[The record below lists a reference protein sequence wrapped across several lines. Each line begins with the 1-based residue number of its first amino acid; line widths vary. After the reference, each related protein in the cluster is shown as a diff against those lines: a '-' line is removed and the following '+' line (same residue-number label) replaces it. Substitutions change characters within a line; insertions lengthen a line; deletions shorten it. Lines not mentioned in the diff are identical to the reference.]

1 MNTQLKV
8 PVTIL
13 TGFLGSGKTT
23 LLNRILTE
31 EHGKRIAVI
40 ENEFGEVGI
49 DQALVINADEE
60 VFEMSNGCICCTV
73 RGDLIRVLNNLNKRR
88 DKFDYVLVETTGL
101 ADPGPVAQTFFMD
114 DELNAD
120 YSLDGI
126 VTLVDAAHIEQQLG
140 RSDESTEQI
149 AFADVLVLNKTDL
162 VNDETLDGLEARLR
176 GMNRMARVVR
186 SERANIPVDT
196 VLDLAAFDLDQVL
209 ERRPTFLEPEYPFEW
224 TGVYSLATGRY
235 ELNLAEGPDPSMS
248 LVVVPDQGTDDAAL
262 RESAEWCVRE
272 YAEPAK
278 TIHPEEEIP
287 VGKHVD
293 LQLDSPGRKSFFFA
307 VDSPAQVGLYAQ
319 HLAEEFD
326 IQLRNADGEPFKL
339 GGNFCSEPVCT
350 EEETHTERIKGA
362 AVPAEAERTWVA
374 QHEHDDEVG
383 SISIE
388 VEGDADPEKLNAWLG
403 QLLAERGV
411 DIFRMKGFI
420 SVVGESRRFIFQGVH
435 MLFDGQP
442 DREWGDEPRRNQLV
456 FIGRNLDEQGM
467 QRGFEACLI

>member
-1 MNTQLKV
+1 MNTPHKV

-40 ENEFGEVGI
+40 ENEYGEIGI
-49 DQALVINADEE
+49 DQGLVINADEE

-114 DELNAD
+114 DELRAE
-120 YSLDGI
+120 YALDGI

-162 VNDETLDGLEARLR
+162 VNDEAADRLEARIR
-176 GMNRMARVVR
+176 EMNRMARVVR
-186 SERANIPVDT
+186 SERANVPVDT
-196 VLDLAAFDLDQVL
+196 VLNLGAFDLDQVL

-224 TGVYSLATGRY
+224 TGVYSLDVGRY
-235 ELNLAEGPDPSMS
+235 ELSLAEGPDPSMS

-262 RESAEWCVRE
+262 REGAEWCVRE
-272 YAEPAK
+272 YAEPAE
-278 TIHPEEEIP
+278 TIQPGAEFA
-287 VGKHVD
+287 VGKHVS
-293 LQLDSPGRKSFFFA
+293 LRLDAPGRKSFFLEVNAPVRAGF
-307 VDSPAQVGLYAQ
+307 YTQ
-319 HLAEEFD
+319 HLPEEFD
-326 IQLRNADGEPFKL
+326 LQMTNADGEAFSL
-339 GGNFCSEPVCT
+339 GGNFCAEPACA
-350 EEETHTERIKGA
+350 EEDTPRIKGA
-362 AVPAEAERTWVA
+362 AVPAVVERTWVA
-374 QHEHDDEVG
+374 QHEHDDTVG
-383 SISIE
+383 SIAIE
-388 VEGDADPEKLNAWLG
+388 IDGDCDPGRLNAWLSK
-403 QLLAERGV
+403 LLSENGV

-420 SVVGESRRFIFQGVH
+420 SVAGESQRFVFQGVH

-442 DREWGDEPRRNQLV
+442 DREWGDETRRNQLV
-456 FIGRNLDEQGM
+456 FIGRNLDEQGI
-467 QRGFEACLI
+467 REGFEACLI

>member
-1 MNTQLKV
+1 MTTQRRV

-40 ENEFGEVGI
+40 ENEYGEVGI

-114 DELNAD
+114 DELRAE
-120 YSLDGI
+120 YALDGI

-162 VNDETLDGLEARLR
+162 VNGETLDSLESRLR

-186 SERANIPVDT
+186 SERANVPVDT

-224 TGVYSLATGRY
+224 SGVYSLDRGRY
-235 ELNLAEGPDPSMS
+235 ELRLADGPDPAMS
-248 LVVVPDQGTDDAAL
+248 LVVVPGQGTDDAAL
-262 RESAEWCVRE
+262 RESAEWCVRQ
-272 YAEPAK
+272 YAEPAES
-278 TIHPEEEIP
+278 IQPGEAIP
-287 VGKHVD
+287 VGKHVN
-293 LQLDSPGRKSFFFA
+293 LRLDSPGSKSFFLE
-307 VDSPAQVGLYAQ
+307 VDAPVRVGLYAQ
-319 HLAEEFD
+319 HLPEEFD
-326 IQLRNADGEPFKL
+326 LQLRNADG
-339 GGNFCSEPVCT
+339 
-350 EEETHTERIKGA
+350 
-362 AVPAEAERTWVA
+362 AVVPLEAERTWVA

-388 VEGDADPEKLNAWLG
+388 VDGDADVDKINDWLG
-403 QLLAERGV
+403 RLLAERGV

-420 SVVGESRRFIFQGVH
+420 SIAGESRRFVFQGVH

-442 DREWGDEPRRNQLV
+442 DREWGDAPRRNQLV
-456 FIGRNLDEQGM
+456 FIGRNLDGQSMRE
-467 QRGFEACLI
+467 GFEACLV

>member
-1 MNTQLKV
+1 MNTFRKV

-40 ENEFGEVGI
+40 ENEYGEVGI

-73 RGDLIRVLNNLNKRR
+73 RGDLIRVLNKFSKRR

-114 DELNAD
+114 DELRME

-126 VTLVDAAHIEQQLG
+126 VTLVDAAHIDQQLG

-162 VNDETLDGLEARLR
+162 VNGEALDSLEARLR

-186 SERANIPVDT
+186 SERANLPVDT
-196 VLDLAAFDLDQVL
+196 VLDLGAFDLDQVL

-224 TGVYSLATGRY
+224 TGVYSLDAGRY
-235 ELNLAEGPDPSMS
+235 ELNLADGPDPAME
-248 LVVVPDQGTDDAAL
+248 LVVVSDQGTDDAAF
-262 RESAEWCVRE
+262 REGAEWCVRR
-272 YAEPAK
+272 YAEPAEI
-278 TIHPEEEIP
+278 IHPGGEIP
-287 VGKHVD
+287 VGRHVC
-293 LQLDSPGRKSFFFA
+293 LQLDGTGTKPFFIEIDTPG
-307 VDSPAQVGLYAQ
+307 QVGLYAQ
-319 HLAEEFD
+319 HLAEEFELH
-326 IQLRNADGEPFKL
+326 LRNADGAVV
-339 GGNFCSEPVCT
+339 PV
-350 EEETHTERIKGA
+350 KA
-362 AVPAEAERTWVA
+362 DRTWVA

-383 SISIE
+383 SIAIE
-388 VEGDADPEKLNAWLG
+388 IDGDCDPQRLNAWLSK
-403 QLLAERGV
+403 LLSERGV

-420 SVVGESRRFIFQGVH
+420 SVAGESRRFVFQGVH

-442 DREWGDEPRRNQLV
+442 DREWGDAPRRNQLV

-467 QRGFEACLI
+467 RQEFEACLI

>member
-1 MNTQLKV
+1 MTTQPRV

-114 DELNAD
+114 DELRAE
-120 YSLDGI
+120 YALDGI

-149 AFADVLVLNKTDL
+149 AFADVLLLNKTDL
-162 VNDETLDGLEARLR
+162 VSDEALDGLEARLR
-176 GMNRMARVVR
+176 GMNRMARVLR
-186 SERANIPVDT
+186 SEMANVPVET

-224 TGVYSLATGRY
+224 TGVYVLDAGRY
-235 ELNLAEGPDPSMS
+235 ELSLAEGPDPAMS
-248 LVVVPDQGTDDAAL
+248 LVVVPDQATDDVAL
-262 RESAEWCVRE
+262 REGAEWCVRQ
-272 YAEPAK
+272 YAEPPKA
-278 TIHPEEEIP
+278 IQPGEDFPIGE
-287 VGKHVD
+287 HVN
-293 LQLDSPGRKSFFFA
+293 LRLDSPGRKSFFFEVA
-307 VDSPAQVGLYAQ
+307 EQVRVGLYSQ
-319 HLAEEFD
+319 HLPEEFD
-326 IQLRNADGEPFKL
+326 LQLRNADGESFNMA
-339 GGNFCSEPVCT
+339 GNFCSEPACI
-350 EEETHTERIKGA
+350 EEETDKRIKGA
-362 AVPAEAERTWVA
+362 AVTAEAERTWVA
-374 QHEHDDEVG
+374 QHEHDDTVG

-388 VEGDADPEKLNAWLG
+388 IDGDADPQKLNEWLG
-403 QLLAERGV
+403 QLLRDRGV

-420 SVVGESRRFIFQGVH
+420 SVAGESRRFVFQGVH

-442 DREWGDEPRRNQLV
+442 DREWGDDPRRNQLV
-456 FIGRNLDEQGM
+456 FIGRNLDGKSMRE
-467 QRGFEACLI
+467 GFEACLI